1 MEADVTAIT
10 TADLPAVRE
19 VRGPADSAVRDR
31 QVLAASEAA
40 NAAAV
45 SAEVAS
51 AEAAEAVLAAEV
63 SEAAAVA
70 AALAKAASAAA
81 DAEKTHFIAKN
92 RTSQEVLFFQFSMFL
107 PRKAATVWASLHSVS
122 PARRP

>member
-1 MEADVTAIT
+1 MV
-10 TADLPAVRE
+10 
-19 VRGPADSAVRDR
+19 SA
-31 QVLAASEAA
+31 AA
-40 NAAAV
+40 AAAV
-45 SAEVAS
+45 VSVAAAS
-51 AEAAEAVLAAEV
+51 VGAAAAAVAAE
-63 SEAAAVA
+63 AVA